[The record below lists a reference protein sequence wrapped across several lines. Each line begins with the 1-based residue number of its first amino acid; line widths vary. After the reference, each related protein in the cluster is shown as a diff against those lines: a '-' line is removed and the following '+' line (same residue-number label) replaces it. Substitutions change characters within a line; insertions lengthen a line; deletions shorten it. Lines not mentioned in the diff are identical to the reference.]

1 MKKITFKRVKYGDYE
16 VYLDDVITN
25 YKIFNWKKDLNCYMV
40 FNGDDEIA
48 GYEYLSQAKEK
59 IEHFI
64 KEDEKRNTVY
74 ETKYIVIAL
83 DNKEMLCYTSDYE
96 EARQVADR
104 SGGYMITTEFNGFN
118 NPINLKGCLY

>member
-1 MKKITFKRVKYGDYE
+1 MKKITFKKVNYGDYE
-16 VYLDDVITN
+16 VYLDDVKTN
-25 YKIFNWKKDLNCYMV
+25 YKIDWKKDLKCYMA
-40 FNGDDEIA
+40 FNGDGEIVFF
-48 GYEYLSQAKEK
+48 EHLSQAKEK

-96 EARQVADR
+96 EAKQVADR

-118 NPINLKGCLY
+118 VPMSLSGCLY